1 MSRKVKIEKKEK
13 KEKKEGE
20 GKNRA
25 FEIAIPRGGAE
36 LEATISIKKPRPGKR
51 WRTAPPFLTTTTLD
65 TTTASGDYN
74 QRKSTT
80 ASVL

>member
-1 MSRKVKIEKKEK
+1 MSRKVKIEKKK
-13 KEKKEGE
+13 KKGKKEGE

-51 WRTAPPFLTTTTLD
+51 
-65 TTTASGDYN
+65 
-74 QRKSTT
+74 
-80 ASVL
+80 